1 MEERSIN
8 VNFFESIRVS
18 LRALQANKLRSALTM
33 LGMIIGVAAVIAMVG
48 IGNGATASIT
58 SQIQGL
64 GSNLLTVSPGQSN
77 TGGVRG
83 GAGSLTTLTI
93 TDIDKIPIDTAVKAV
108 APYTDNDYQVVLG
121 SGNTSTQI
129 SGTNE
134 SYEVIKNVTMA
145 SGRFITK
152 ADVDSNAR
160 VAVLGPTV
168 VTNLTGDPNT
178 DIIGKTIKIN
188 NIPFQVI
195 GVTTAT
201 GSTGFMSSDN
211 MILAPITTV
220 QERLIG
226 KNTLRSILI
235 SASSADLM
243 QTAQDETTIALEQ
256 AHKIQPG
263 KADDFTVQNQ
273 ADILASMQGVTQT
286 LTMLLGGIAGIS
298 LLVGGIGIMN
308 IMLVSVT
315 ERTREIG
322 IRKAIGARSTD
333 ILTQFLIEAIVLS
346 VLGGGIGIAL
356 GAAGS
361 SMIGTALNM
370 STSISLTSV
379 LVAFGFSA
387 AIGIVFGVFPARK
400 AAAMDPIDALRFE

>member
-1 MEERSIN
+1 

-18 LRALQANKLRSALTM
+18 LRALKANKLRSVLTM

-58 SQIQGL
+58 SQIEGL
-64 GSNLLTVSPGQSN
+64 GSNLLTISPGQSN
-77 TGGVRG
+77 SGGVRG

-93 TDIDKIPIDTAVKAV
+93 TDVDKIQAVGPAVKAV
-108 APYTDNDYQVVLG
+108 APYTDNDYQVVFG

-145 SGRFITK
+145 TGRFITK

-160 VAVLGPTV
+160 VAILGPTV
-168 VTNLTGDPNT
+168 VTNLTGDPST
-178 DIIGKTIKIN
+178 DLIGKTIKIN
-188 NIPFQVI
+188 NVPFQVI
-195 GVTTAT
+195 GVTMAT

-226 KNTLRSILI
+226 KKNLRSILV
-235 SASSADLM
+235 SASSADQM
-243 QTAQDETTIALEQ
+243 QTAQDEITIALEQ
-256 AHKIQPG
+256 AHKIQAG

-322 IRKAIGARSTD
+322 IRKAIGAKSSD
-333 ILTQFLIEAIVLS
+333 ILLQFLIEAIVLS
-346 VLGGGIGIAL
+346 VLGGGIGIVI
-356 GAAGS
+356 GTAGS
-361 SMIGTALNM
+361 SLIGAALKM
-370 STSISLTSV
+370 STSISLASV

-387 AIGIVFGVFPARK
+387 AIGIIFGVFPARK

>member
-1 MEERSIN
+1 M
-8 VNFFESIRVS
+8 NFFESIRVS

-77 TGGVRG
+77 SGGVRG

-93 TDIDKIPIDTAVKAV
+93 TDVDKIPIDTAVKAV

-178 DIIGKTIKIN
+178 DILGKTIKIN

-220 QERLIG
+220 QTRLIG
-226 KNTLRSILI
+226 KKTLRSILV
-235 SASSADLM
+235 SASSPDLM
-243 QTAQDETTIALEQ
+243 QTAQDEITIALEQ
-256 AHKIQPG
+256 AHKIKAG
-263 KADDFTVQNQ
+263 KPDDFTVQNQ
-273 ADILASMQGVTQT
+273 ADILASVQGVTQT

-356 GAAGS
+356 GTAGS

-370 STSISLTSV
+370 STSVSLTSV

-387 AIGIVFGVFPARK
+387 AIGIIFGVFPARK

>member
-1 MEERSIN
+1 M
-8 VNFFESIRVS
+8 NFFESIRVS
-18 LRALQANKLRSALTM
+18 LRALKANKLRSVLTM

-58 SQIQGL
+58 SQIEGL
-64 GSNLLTVSPGQSN
+64 GSNLLTISPGQSN
-77 TGGVRG
+77 SGGVRG

-93 TDIDKIPIDTAVKAV
+93 TDVDKIQAVGPAVKAV
-108 APYTDNDYQVVLG
+108 APYTDNDYQVVFG

-145 SGRFITK
+145 TGRFITK

-160 VAVLGPTV
+160 VAILGPTV
-168 VTNLTGDPNT
+168 VTNLTGDPST
-178 DIIGKTIKIN
+178 DLIGKTIKIN
-188 NIPFQVI
+188 NVPFQVI
-195 GVTTAT
+195 GVTMAT

-226 KNTLRSILI
+226 KKNLRSILV
-235 SASSADLM
+235 SASSADQM
-243 QTAQDETTIALEQ
+243 QTAQDEITIALEQ
-256 AHKIQPG
+256 AHKIQAG

-322 IRKAIGARSTD
+322 IRKAIGAKSSD
-333 ILTQFLIEAIVLS
+333 ILLQFLIEAIVLS
-346 VLGGGIGIAL
+346 VLGGGIGIVI
-356 GAAGS
+356 GTAGS
-361 SMIGTALNM
+361 SLIGAALKM
-370 STSISLTSV
+370 STSISLASV

-387 AIGIVFGVFPARK
+387 AIGIIFGVFPARK

>member
-1 MEERSIN
+1 
-8 VNFFESIRVS
+8 
-18 LRALQANKLRSALTM
+18 M

-64 GSNLLTVSPGQSN
+64 GSNLLTVSSGQSN
-77 TGGVRG
+77 AGGVKG
-83 GAGSLTTLTI
+83 GAGSSNTLSM
-93 TDIDKIPIDTAVKAV
+93 TDVDKIKIDTAIKAV
-108 APYTDNDYQVVLG
+108 APVASTNAQVVSG
-121 SGNTSTQI
+121 AGNTSTSI
-129 SGTNE
+129 TGTTQD
-134 SYEVIKNVTMA
+134 YATIKNVTLA
-145 SGRFITK
+145 TGRFITK
-152 ADVDSNAR
+152 EDVDSNAR

-168 VTNLTGDPNT
+168 VTNLLGDANAS
-178 DIIGKTIKIN
+178 IIGKTIKIN
-188 NIPFQVI
+188 NVPFQVI

-201 GSTGFMSSDN
+201 GSTGFQSSDD
-211 MILAPITTV
+211 MITAPITTI

-226 KNTLRSILI
+226 KKTVRNILI
-235 SASSADLM
+235 SASSETLM
-243 QTAQDETTIALEQ
+243 QTAQDEITLALHQ
-256 AHKIQPG
+256 SHNIKAG

-273 ADILASMQGVTQT
+273 ADMLATMQGVTQT

-322 IRKAIGARSTD
+322 IRKAIGAKSMD
-333 ILTQFLIEAIVLS
+333 ILLQFLIEAVVLS
-346 VLGGGIGIAL
+346 ILGGGIGIAL
-356 GAAGS
+356 GYGGS
-361 SMIGTALNM
+361 SLAGTALKM

-387 AIGIVFGVFPARK
+387 AIGIIFGVFPAKK
-400 AAAMDPIDALRFE
+400 AASMDPIDALRFE

>member
-1 MEERSIN
+1 
-8 VNFFESIRVS
+8 
-18 LRALQANKLRSALTM
+18 M

-58 SQIQGL
+58 SQIEGL
-64 GSNLLTVSPGQSN
+64 GSNLLTISPGQSN
-77 TGGVRG
+77 SGGVRG

-93 TDIDKIPIDTAVKAV
+93 TDVDKIQAVGPAVKAV
-108 APYTDNDYQVVLG
+108 APYTDNDYQVVFG

-145 SGRFITK
+145 TGRFITK

-160 VAVLGPTV
+160 VAILGPTV
-168 VTNLTGDPNT
+168 VTNLTGDPST
-178 DIIGKTIKIN
+178 DLIGKTIKIN
-188 NIPFQVI
+188 NVPFQVI
-195 GVTTAT
+195 GVTMAT

-226 KNTLRSILI
+226 KKNLRSILV
-235 SASSADLM
+235 SASSADQM
-243 QTAQDETTIALEQ
+243 QTAQDEITIALEQ
-256 AHKIQPG
+256 AHKIQAG

-322 IRKAIGARSTD
+322 IRKAIGAKSSD
-333 ILTQFLIEAIVLS
+333 ILLQFLIEAIVLS
-346 VLGGGIGIAL
+346 VLGGGIGIVI
-356 GAAGS
+356 GTAGS
-361 SMIGTALNM
+361 SLIGAALKM
-370 STSISLTSV
+370 STSISLASV

>member
-1 MEERSIN
+1 MN
-8 VNFFESIRVS
+8 LFESILVS

-64 GSNLLTVSPGQSN
+64 GSNLLTISPGQSN
-77 TGGVRG
+77 AGGVRG
-83 GAGSLTTLTI
+83 GAGSITTLTL
-93 TDIDKIPIDTAVKAV
+93 TDADKIQLDMAVKAV
-108 APYTDNDYQVVLG
+108 APFTDNDYHVVLG

-129 SGTNE
+129 TGTTD
-134 SYEVIKNVTMA
+134 SYETIKNVTIA

-168 VTNLTGDPNT
+168 VTNLMGDANA

-188 NIPFQVI
+188 SIPFQVI
-195 GVTTAT
+195 GVTTST
-201 GSTGFMSSDN
+201 GSTGFMNSDD

-220 QERLIG
+220 QSRLIG
-226 KNTLRSILI
+226 KKTLRSILV
-235 SASSADLM
+235 SATSADQM
-243 QTAQDETTIALEQ
+243 QTAQDEITLALHQ
-256 AHKIQPG
+256 AHKIKAGQ
-263 KADDFTVQNQ
+263 ADDFTVQNQ
-273 ADILASMQGVTQT
+273 ADTLATMTGVTQT

-322 IRKAIGARSTD
+322 IRKAIGAKSKD
-333 ILTQFLIEAIVLS
+333 ILLQFLIEAIVLS

-361 SMIGTALNM
+361 SIIGTALKM

-387 AIGIVFGVFPARK
+387 AIGIVFGVFPAKK
-400 AAAMDPIDALRFE
+400 AASMDPIDALRFE

>member
-1 MEERSIN
+1 M
-8 VNFFESIRVS
+8 NFFESIRVS
-18 LRALQANKLRSALTM
+18 LRALRANKLRSALTM

-77 TGGVRG
+77 SGGVRG
-83 GAGSLTTLTI
+83 GAGSLTTLTM
-93 TDIDKIPIDTAVKAV
+93 TDVPKIQAAGSAVKAV
-108 APYTDNDYQVVLG
+108 APVASTNAQVVLG
-121 SGNTSTQI
+121 SGNTSTSI
-129 SGTNE
+129 TGTTQD
-134 SYEVIKNVTMA
+134 YQVIKNVTMA
-145 SGRFITK
+145 SGRFITT

-168 VTNLTGDPNT
+168 VTNLMGDANANV
-178 DIIGKTIKIN
+178 IGKTIKIN
-188 NIPFQVI
+188 NVPFQVI

-201 GSTGFMSSDN
+201 GSTGFQSSDD
-211 MILAPITTV
+211 MITAPISTV

-226 KNTLRSILI
+226 KKTLRSILV
-235 SASSADLM
+235 SAASADLM
-243 QTAQDETTIALEQ
+243 QTAQDEITVALEQ
-256 AHKIQPG
+256 AHKIPAG

-273 ADILASMQGVTQT
+273 ADTLASMQGVTQT

-322 IRKAIGARSTD
+322 IRKAIGAKSKD
-333 ILTQFLIEAIVLS
+333 ILLQFLIEAIVLS

-356 GAAGS
+356 GTAGS
-361 SMIGTALNM
+361 SLIGTALKM

-387 AIGIVFGVFPARK
+387 AIGIIFGVFPAKK

>member
-1 MEERSIN
+1 
-8 VNFFESIRVS
+8 VNFIESIRIS

-64 GSNLLTVSPGQSN
+64 GSNLLTISSGQSN

-83 GAGSLTTLTI
+83 GAGSLTTLTM
-93 TDIDKIPIDTAVKAV
+93 TDVAKIQAVGSAVSAV
-108 APYTDNDYQVVLG
+108 APVSSTNAQVVMD
-121 SGNTSTQI
+121 SGNTSTTITGTTQDYQI
-129 SGTNE
+129 
-134 SYEVIKNVTMA
+134 IKNVTLT
-145 SGRFITK
+145 SGRFITQE
-152 ADVDSNAR
+152 DVDSSAR
-160 VAVLGPTV
+160 VVVLGPTV
-168 VTNLTGDPNT
+168 ITNLMGDASASV
-178 DIIGKTIKIN
+178 IGKIIKIN
-188 NIPFQVI
+188 NVPFQVI

-201 GSTGFMSSDN
+201 GSTGFQSSDD
-211 MILAPITTV
+211 MITAPISTV

-226 KNTLRSILI
+226 KKTLRNILV
-235 SASSADLM
+235 SASSAEVM
-243 QTAQDETTIALEQ
+243 QTAQDEITAALHQ
-256 AHKIQPG
+256 AHKIQTD

-273 ADILASMQGVTQT
+273 ADMLATMTGVTQT

-322 IRKAIGARSTD
+322 IRKAIGAKSMN
-333 ILTQFLIEAIVLS
+333 ILLQFLIEAVVLS

-356 GAAGS
+356 GYGGS
-361 SMIGTALNM
+361 SLAGTILKM
-370 STSISLTSV
+370 STSISMTSV

-387 AIGIVFGVFPARK
+387 AIGIIFGVFPARK
-400 AAAMDPIDALRFE
+400 AASMDPIDALRYE

>member
-1 MEERSIN
+1 LKKEKQCE
-8 VNFFESIRVS
+8 VFETIWIA

-64 GSNLLTVSPGQSN
+64 GSNLLTISPGQSN
-77 TGGVRG
+77 SGGVRG

-93 TDIDKIPIDTAVKAV
+93 TDVDKIPVSTAVKAV

-168 VTNLTGDPNT
+168 VTNLMGDPNA

-188 NIPFQVI
+188 NVPFQVI
-195 GVTTAT
+195 GVTVAT
-201 GSTGFMSSDN
+201 GSTGFMSSDD

-226 KNTLRSILI
+226 KNTLRSILV
-235 SASSADLM
+235 SASSPDLM
-243 QTAQDETTIALEQ
+243 QTAQDEITIALEQ
-256 AHKIQPG
+256 AHKIQAG

-286 LTMLLGGIAGIS
+286 LTMLLGGIAGIYCW
-298 LLVGGIGIMN
+298 LEELE
-308 IMLVSVT
+308 L
-315 ERTREIG
+315 
-322 IRKAIGARSTD
+322 
-333 ILTQFLIEAIVLS
+333 
-346 VLGGGIGIAL
+346 
-356 GAAGS
+356 
-361 SMIGTALNM
+361 
-370 STSISLTSV
+370 
-379 LVAFGFSA
+379 
-387 AIGIVFGVFPARK
+387 
-400 AAAMDPIDALRFE
+400 

>member
-1 MEERSIN
+1 
-8 VNFFESIRVS
+8 VNFIESIRVS
-18 LRALQANKLRSALTM
+18 LRALRANKLRSALTM

-77 TGGVRG
+77 AGGVRG
-83 GAGSLTTLTI
+83 GAGSLTTLTM
-93 TDIDKIPIDTAVKAV
+93 TDVPKVQAAGSAVKAV
-108 APYTDNDYQVVLG
+108 APVASTNAQVVYG
-121 SGNTSTQI
+121 AGNTSTSI
-129 SGTNE
+129 TGTTQD
-134 SYEVIKNVTMA
+134 YQFIKNVTVA
-145 SGRFITK
+145 SGRYITT

-160 VAVLGPTV
+160 VAVLGPTT
-168 VTNLTGDPNT
+168 VTNLMGDANAT
-178 DIIGKTIKIN
+178 VIGKTIKIN
-188 NIPFQVI
+188 NVPFQVI

-201 GSTGFMSSDN
+201 GSTGFMSSDD
-211 MILAPITTV
+211 MITAPISTV

-226 KNTLRSILI
+226 KTTLRSILI
-235 SASSADLM
+235 SAASADVM
-243 QTAQDETTIALEQ
+243 QTAQDEITVALEQ
-256 AHKIQPG
+256 AHKIQTG

-322 IRKAIGARSTD
+322 IRKAIGAKSND
-333 ILTQFLIEAIVLS
+333 ILLQFLIEAVVLS

-356 GAAGS
+356 GSMGS
-361 SMIGTALNM
+361 TLIGSALKMATSVSM
-370 STSISLTSV
+370 TSV

-387 AIGIVFGVFPARK
+387 AIGIVFGVFPAKK

>member
-1 MEERSIN
+1 M
-8 VNFFESIRVS
+8 NFFESIRVS
-18 LRALQANKLRSALTM
+18 LRALRANKLRSALTM

-77 TGGVRG
+77 AGGVRG
-83 GAGSLTTLTI
+83 GAGSLTTLTM
-93 TDIDKIPIDTAVKAV
+93 TDVPKIQAAGSAVKAV
-108 APYTDNDYQVVLG
+108 APVASTNAQVVFG
-121 SGNTSTQI
+121 SGNTSTSI
-129 SGTNE
+129 TGTTQD
-134 SYEVIKNVTMA
+134 YQFIKNVSMS
-145 SGRFITK
+145 SGRYITT

-160 VAVLGPTV
+160 VAVLGPTT
-168 VTNLTGDPNT
+168 VTNLMGDANAT
-178 DIIGKTIKIN
+178 VIGKIIKIN
-188 NIPFQVI
+188 NVPFQVI

-201 GSTGFMSSDN
+201 GSTGFMSSDD
-211 MILAPITTV
+211 MITAPISTV

-226 KNTLRSILI
+226 KTTLRSILI
-235 SASSADLM
+235 SAASADVM
-243 QTAQDETTIALEQ
+243 QTAQDEITVALEQ
-256 AHKIQPG
+256 AHKIPAG

-322 IRKAIGARSTD
+322 IRKAIGAKGND
-333 ILTQFLIEAIVLS
+333 ILLQFLIEAIVLS

-356 GAAGS
+356 GTLGS
-361 SMIGTALNM
+361 NLIGTALKM
-370 STSISLTSV
+370 TTSISLTSV

-387 AIGIVFGVFPARK
+387 AIGIVFGVFPAKK